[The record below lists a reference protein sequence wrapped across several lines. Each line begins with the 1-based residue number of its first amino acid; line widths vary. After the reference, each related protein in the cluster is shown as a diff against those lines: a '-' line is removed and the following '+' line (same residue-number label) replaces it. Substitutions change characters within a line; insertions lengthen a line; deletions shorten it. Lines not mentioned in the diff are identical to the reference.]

1 MGLFVKSLQAA
12 FFQPFTRIVRALF
25 KMANMWLFSLIE
37 LKHYLVMNTQIHLD
51 ICKTAVFIWAQWL
64 LGQFI
69 KIEHKYKSYFV
80 RLHEKQRCWR
90 CLFRILW
97 LFCHLVFE
105 PRTCWNSGDCW
116 GQQGALWSF
125 FWSLI
130 CRFSISSWIMESGWA
145 SVVSRIQV

>member
-69 KIEHKYKSYFV
+69 KIEHKYKRYFV

-90 CLFRILW
+90 CLFRILTFLPSSVW
-97 LFCHLVFE
+97 TADLLKFWRLLGPTGGAVVVLLKLDLQVFYFKLNYGVRMSFC
-105 PRTCWNSGDCW
+105 C
-116 GQQGALWSF
+116 
-125 FWSLI
+125 
-130 CRFSISSWIMESGWA
+130 
-145 SVVSRIQV
+145 